1 MECKEFDN
9 IIIGAGPAGMRACTV
24 SRQRG
29 ESVCVIERAEVGGT
43 CLNRGCIPTKAL
55 VQSANVADIV
65 ASAAKFGVEV
75 GGDVRADYAVA
86 SHRKDDVVAALR
98 TGAEASLGTDLLLC
112 GDACFVA
119 EGVMVGDTLLMA
131 KKKILIATGSMPARL
146 NVPGAE
152 LAITSDE
159 FLKLDTLPA
168 EMVVV
173 GGGVIGMECAC
184 IARAFGCKVTVV
196 EYCREILPGLD
207 ADMAKRLRSMLSR
220 RGITVAVGAAVTSLT
235 AEDSGNVVVHY
246 TDKRGEQS
254 VVAHTVLMAT
264 GRRAVL
270 PSGLDTVGVEVN
282 AKGIVVNDA
291 MQTSVPGIYA
301 VGDCNGR
308 IMLAHAA
315 SAQADVAMGMRD
327 AMSVVPSVVFTSP
340 ECAQVGVL
348 SGDNIVVGKAVYG
361 SNGMATAM
369 GQTDGFVKVAVDAAT
384 NKVVGCCAI
393 GAGADAIVQEAAI
406 AISAS
411 LSAADL
417 RSKTIFTHPTLS
429 ELLPSALPM

>member
-1 MECKEFDN
+1 
-9 IIIGAGPAGMRACTV
+9 
-24 SRQRG
+24 
-29 ESVCVIERAEVGGT
+29 
-43 CLNRGCIPTKAL
+43 
-55 VQSANVADIV
+55 
-65 ASAAKFGVEV
+65 
-75 GGDVRADYAVA
+75 
-86 SHRKDDVVAALR
+86 
-98 TGAEASLGTDLLLC
+98 
-112 GDACFVA
+112 
-119 EGVMVGDTLLMA
+119 
-131 KKKILIATGSMPARL
+131 
-146 NVPGAE
+146 
-152 LAITSDE
+152 
-159 FLKLDTLPA
+159 
-168 EMVVV
+168 
-173 GGGVIGMECAC
+173 
-184 IARAFGCKVTVV
+184 
-196 EYCREILPGLD
+196 
-207 ADMAKRLRSMLSR
+207 
-220 RGITVAVGAAVTSLT
+220 
-235 AEDSGNVVVHY
+235 
-246 TDKRGEQS
+246 
-254 VVAHTVLMAT
+254 
-264 GRRAVL
+264 
-270 PSGLDTVGVEVN
+270 
-282 AKGIVVNDA
+282 